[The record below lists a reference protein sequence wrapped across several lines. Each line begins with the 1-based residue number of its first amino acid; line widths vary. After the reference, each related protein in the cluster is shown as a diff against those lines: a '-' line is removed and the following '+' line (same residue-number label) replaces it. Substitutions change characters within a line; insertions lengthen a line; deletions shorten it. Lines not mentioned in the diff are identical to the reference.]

1 MILALDNATRLGFCQ
16 GAIGAS
22 PTWGAH
28 DFGRKRSNGEVL
40 SAFRTWLCHKID
52 EIQPTIIVFE
62 SPYMPGPNSR
72 FSAPANA
79 LTIRR
84 LFAFAG
90 FTEAI
95 CVERRVRCYEARPSE
110 ITRAFLGGPA
120 PRQRA
125 EKKAAT
131 IKMARLLGY
140 AVADDDEADAV
151 ALWCFAE
158 SVFAPAMISQR
169 RANVGLELSL
179 HPPNEDASQFLAARR
194 RGIVQPPKRRG
205 VAHGNRKS
213 NTAATGKFQF
223 ALKMKRRPMPAGA
236 SEVDRPL
243 FSESPA
249 KVKRRPVDGRRFE
262 GETDGSYP
270 SPSPAPDYGDLAGDR
285 QPHDRLVAGRESGL
299 APGSFPRSR
308 P

>member
-1 MILALDNATRLGFCQ
+1 MILALDMATRTGWAS
-16 GAIGAS
+16 GVIGAS

-28 DFGRKRSNGEVL
+28 DFGRNRSNGEVL
-40 SAFRTWLCHKID
+40 SAFRTWLCRKLD
-52 EIQPTIIVFE
+52 EIQPTVVCFE

-90 FTEAI
+90 FTEAV

-131 IKMARLLGY
+131 VKMARLLGY

-158 SVFAPAMISQR
+158 SVFAPAMISR
-169 RANVGLELSL
+169 RRGAVGIELNL
-179 HPPNEDASQFLAARR
+179 HPPNEDTPRGLIAGR
-194 RGIVQPPKRRG
+194 RGIGSHKKSG
-205 VAHGNRKS
+205 GSSNGRKS
-213 NTAATGKFQF
+213 NTATNGQLQLA
-223 ALKMKRRPMPAGA
+223 AG
-236 SEVDRPL
+236 
-243 FSESPA
+243 
-249 KVKRRPVDGRRFE
+249 
-262 GETDGSYP
+262 
-270 SPSPAPDYGDLAGDR
+270 
-285 QPHDRLVAGRESGL
+285 
-299 APGSFPRSR
+299 
-308 P
+308 

>member
-16 GAIGAS
+16 GVIGAS

-28 DFGRKRSNGEVL
+28 DFGRNRSNGEVL
-40 SAFRTWLCHKID
+40 SAFRTWLCRKVD
-52 EIQPTIIVFE
+52 EIQPTIVVFE

-90 FTEAI
+90 FTEAV

-131 IKMARLLGY
+131 VKMARLLGY

-158 SVFAPAMISQR
+158 SVFAPAMISRR
-169 RANVGLELSL
+169 RATVGLELAL
-179 HPPNEDASQFLAARR
+179 HPPNEDARQARSAGRQGSQVSHKKS
-194 RGIVQPPKRRG
+194 GG
-205 VAHGNRKS
+205 SSNGRKS
-213 NTAATGKFQF
+213 NTATTGEFQF
-223 ALKMKRRPMPAGA
+223 AAG
-236 SEVDRPL
+236 
-243 FSESPA
+243 
-249 KVKRRPVDGRRFE
+249 
-262 GETDGSYP
+262 
-270 SPSPAPDYGDLAGDR
+270 
-285 QPHDRLVAGRESGL
+285 
-299 APGSFPRSR
+299 
-308 P
+308 

>member
-16 GAIGAS
+16 GVIGAS

-28 DFGRKRSNGEVL
+28 DFGRNRSNGEVL
-40 SAFRTWLCHKID
+40 SAFRTWLCRKVD
-52 EIQPTIIVFE
+52 EIQPTVVVFE

-90 FTEAI
+90 FTEAV

-131 IKMARLLGY
+131 VKMARLLGY

-158 SVFAPAMISQR
+158 SVFAPAMISRR
-169 RANVGLELSL
+169 RANVGLELAL
-179 HPPNEDASQFLAARR
+179 HPPNEDARQARSAGR
-194 RGIVQPPKRRG
+194 QGTSRHKKSGG
-205 VAHGNRKS
+205 SSNGRKS
-213 NTAATGKFQF
+213 NTATTGEFQF
-223 ALKMKRRPMPAGA
+223 AAG
-236 SEVDRPL
+236 
-243 FSESPA
+243 
-249 KVKRRPVDGRRFE
+249 
-262 GETDGSYP
+262 
-270 SPSPAPDYGDLAGDR
+270 
-285 QPHDRLVAGRESGL
+285 
-299 APGSFPRSR
+299 
-308 P
+308 

>member
-1 MILALDNATRLGFCQ
+1 MILALDMATRTGWAS
-16 GAIGAS
+16 GVIGAS

-28 DFGRKRSNGEVL
+28 DFGRNRSNGEVL
-40 SAFRTWLCHKID
+40 AAFRAWLCRKVD
-52 EIQPTIIVFE
+52 EIQPTVVVFE

-90 FTEAI
+90 FTEAV

-120 PRQRA
+120 PRLRA

-131 IKMARLLGY
+131 VKMARLLGY

-158 SVFAPAMISQR
+158 SVFAPAMISR
-169 RANVGLELSL
+169 RRSPVGLELAL
-179 HPPNEDASQFLAARR
+179 HPENEDAPQRQVVGRR
-194 RGIVQPPKRRG
+194 RANHRG
-205 VAHGNRKS
+205 RGMSPNGSKS
-213 NTAATGKFQF
+213 NTAPTGEFQF
-223 ALKMKRRPMPAGA
+223 PAA
-236 SEVDRPL
+236 D
-243 FSESPA
+243 
-249 KVKRRPVDGRRFE
+249 
-262 GETDGSYP
+262 
-270 SPSPAPDYGDLAGDR
+270 AG
-285 QPHDRLVAGRESGL
+285 
-299 APGSFPRSR
+299 
-308 P
+308 

>member
-1 MILALDNATRLGFCQ
+1 MILALDLATRSGFCQ
-16 GAIGAS
+16 GVIGAP

-28 DFGRKRSNGEVL
+28 DFGRNRSNGEVL
-40 SAFRTWLCHKID
+40 SAFRTWLCHKLD
-52 EIQPTIIVFE
+52 EIQPTVVCFE

-158 SVFAPAMISQR
+158 SIFAPAMISRR
-169 RANVGLELSL
+169 RANVGLELAL
-179 HPPNEDASQFLAARR
+179 HPPNEDARQARSAGRQGSQVSHKKS
-194 RGIVQPPKRRG
+194 RGSSNG
-205 VAHGNRKS
+205 RKS
-213 NTAATGKFQF
+213 NTATTGEFQF
-223 ALKMKRRPMPAGA
+223 AAG
-236 SEVDRPL
+236 
-243 FSESPA
+243 
-249 KVKRRPVDGRRFE
+249 
-262 GETDGSYP
+262 
-270 SPSPAPDYGDLAGDR
+270 
-285 QPHDRLVAGRESGL
+285 
-299 APGSFPRSR
+299 
-308 P
+308 